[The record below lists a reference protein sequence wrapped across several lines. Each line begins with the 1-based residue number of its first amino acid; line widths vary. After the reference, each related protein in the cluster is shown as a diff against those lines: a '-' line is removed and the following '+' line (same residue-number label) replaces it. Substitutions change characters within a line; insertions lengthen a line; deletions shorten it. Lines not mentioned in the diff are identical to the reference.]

1 MSDRTLL
8 VFLRLGGVFAAR
20 RGQAKNKARLSRD
33 LDKDSFAARANW
45 PAMTQRLPLSAPSAE
60 GKWSVRIYAAF
71 FPPPPTYQPIFASNT
86 NAQRAS
92 ESCLPSPSRV
102 IQIPRSCNAYSRE
115 RRVLF
120 ALHFPLEIA
129 ATKSPT
135 QENRVFSRRLS
146 DRIDNKDEEKWAK
159 RGQDSDQGS
168 NVQQHEQDPRAG

>member
-60 GKWSVRIYAAF
+60 SKWSVRIYAAF

-92 ESCLPSPSRV
+92 ESCSPSPSRI
-102 IQIPRSCNAYSRE
+102 IQIPRSCNAYSRG
-115 RRVLF
+115 RHVLF
-120 ALHFPLEIA
+120 ASYFALSTGNRWTSA

-135 QENRVFSRRLS
+135 EENRVFSRRLS
-146 DRIDNKDEEKWAK
+146 DRIDNEDEEK
-159 RGQDSDQGS
+159 G
-168 NVQQHEQDPRAG
+168 EAGAG